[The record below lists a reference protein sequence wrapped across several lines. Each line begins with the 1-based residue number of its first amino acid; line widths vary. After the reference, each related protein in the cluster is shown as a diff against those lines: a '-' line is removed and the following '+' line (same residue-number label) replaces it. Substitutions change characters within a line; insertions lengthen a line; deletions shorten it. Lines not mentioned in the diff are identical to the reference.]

1 VRLGG
6 EALKQRGSEPRLTNA
21 WLAGEQ
27 HYLTFAGL
35 RSGPAPKQKFEF
47 FFPTDKL
54 GQSARVQSLKA
65 AFD

>member
-1 VRLGG
+1 MGS
-6 EALKQRGSEPRLTNA
+6 EALKQRYREPRFPDA
-21 WLAGEQ
+21 GLAREQ
-27 HYLTFAGL
+27 HHLTFAGL
-35 RSGPAPKQKFEF
+35 SLRPAPKQKFEF